1 MPSAGNAC
9 PVVLT
14 EEKGSHIAFITYFK
28 GEFGVHTLERK
39 EPLQTALVSDFG
51 EAGGGLTDFQA
62 PLTHTLVQENKKKKG
77 TFEKLFLD
85 GRPPVNVGVTSGG
98 DIFGGTQITFS
109 DVLGDKQFNFF
120 AASISQYRTISG
132 SYVNLSRRFQYAL
145 QGFSQTDFFYG
156 QLGGVF
162 YDPCAVADHRSRSRA
177 GDAHDER
184 RQRLRD
190 LAVQPLSPR
199 SSCRPASSTSTRSSA
214 IRRWSSTRRT
224 IRNRSTASSCSTT
237 ARRVPHRAVVRPGDD
252 GLPRVRAAVRQHDE
266 AELRDRAEDRRHV
279 VAPDSRCRP
288 PVLQAARRLGTAGA
302 ARARVQELGRHAE
315 RSTTS
320 VATPICAATST
331 CSSSATTRSMA
342 TPSCASR

>member
-1 MPSAGNAC
+1 MARISGNEKLFRLDLDTKKKTQLTFGTHDDAQAKFVDDHTIVFASTAVNPTQPIEPEVARNGNIFNIWTLDLKTGELRQYTDAAAGNSC

-14 EEKGSHIAFITYFK
+14 EEKGSRIAFVTYFK

-51 EAGGGLTDFQA
+51 EGGGGLTDFQA

-77 TFEKLFLD
+77 TFDKLFLD

-162 YDPCAVADHRSRSRA
+162 YDPALTPIID
-177 GDAHDER
+177 
-184 RQRLRD
+184 RD
-190 LAVQPLSPR
+190 LALATRTMNGGSAFAIWPFNRYRRVELSAGVVHFDEEFSDP
-199 SSCRPASSTSTRSSA
+199 SLEQVLEGISGTGLRPA
-214 IRRWSSTRRT
+214 
-224 IRNRSTASSCSTT
+224 
-237 ARRVPHRAVVRPGDD
+237 VV
-252 GLPRVRAAVRQHDE
+252 L
-266 AELRDRAEDRRHV
+266 
-279 VAPDSRCRP
+279 
-288 PVLQAARRLGTAGA
+288 
-302 ARARVQELGRHAE
+302 
-315 RSTTS
+315 
-320 VATPICAATST
+320 
-331 CSSSATTRSMA
+331 
-342 TPSCASR
+342 

>member
-1 MPSAGNAC
+1 M
-9 PVVLT
+9 VLT
-14 EEKGSHIAFITYFK
+14 EEKGSRIAFVTYFK

-77 TFEKLFLD
+77 TFDKLFLD

-162 YDPCAVADHRSRSRA
+162 YDPSLTPIID
-177 GDAHDER
+177 
-184 RQRLRD
+184 RD
-190 LAVQPLSPR
+190 LALATRTMNGGSAFAIWPFNRYRRVELSAGVVHFDEEFSDPSLEQYSKDYQEQVYGQQLFHNGTAVPAR
-199 SSCRPASSTSTRSSA
+199 ACPTCRRRRCSASS
-214 IRRWSSTRRT
+214 
-224 IRNRSTASSCSTT
+224 
-237 ARRVPHRAVVRPGDD
+237 ARCP
-252 GLPRVRAAVRQHDE
+252 
-266 AELRDRAEDRRHV
+266 
-279 VAPDSRCRP
+279 
-288 PVLQAARRLGTAGA
+288 
-302 ARARVQELGRHAE
+302 
-315 RSTTS
+315 
-320 VATPICAATST
+320 ATP
-331 CSSSATTRSMA
+331 
-342 TPSCASR
+342 